1 MNKII
6 NSFIHLFF
14 KDTGSVNIQSIVK
27 KSFSIFSI
35 QLISVVFIFIG
46 NVLVARWFGEENYGL
61 YSHIFNWFSL
71 LSIIA
76 IVGMD
81 DYHIAVLPGLKLKN
95 DYGSIRKVLKWS
107 LISIAIASAI
117 VMVVF
122 SLVVSNFKIRG
133 LYDNQLIFRYSISL
147 ILLFAIS
154 SNLTSFLRGLDVI
167 VKSQLAEKILRPL
180 IFIGVLALYFFMGK
194 SSPGIF
200 QLIAA
205 MGIAVF
211 VGVLFQ
217 AFLIKKGWSK
227 NGMVEPLQ
235 NSPDFSFRRNKYFLA
250 MSILYVL
257 TARIDILSLGSMA
270 SLTEV
275 GYYNV
280 ALKFADIIAY
290 PIVIINL
297 VIPTFLSKHHH
308 LQDKKEIFELIR
320 NGARGM
326 FFGCLIA
333 LIIAVAAGPSLLSLY
348 GANFITAYQ
357 PLMILGAAQLIT
369 AFTGPVC
376 AHFLVSGGERLA
388 TISMLANVL
397 VTIIGCYFL
406 IPDYGIKGAAIANLL
421 GCIAFNLLLAIFFYR
436 REGVWITPFSVVG

>member
-35 QLISVVFIFIG
+35 QLVSVVFIFIG

-81 DYHIAVLPGLKLKN
+81 DYHIAILPGLKLKN
-95 DYGSIRKVLKWS
+95 DFGSIRKILKWS
-107 LISIAIASAI
+107 LISIAFASAI

-122 SLVVSNFKIRG
+122 SMVVSNFEIRG

-147 ILLFAIS
+147 VLLFAIS

-180 IFIGVLALYFFMGK
+180 IFIGMLAFYYFLDK
-194 SSPGIF
+194 STHSIF
-200 QLIAA
+200 QLISA

-211 VGVLFQ
+211 IGLLFQ
-217 AFLIKKGWSK
+217 AFLIKKEWGTIGK
-227 NGMVEPLQ
+227 IQPQ
-235 NSPDFSFRRNKYFLA
+235 NNAPDFSFRRNKYFLA

-257 TARIDILSLGSMA
+257 TARIDILALGSMA
-270 SLTEV
+270 GITEV

-308 LQDKKEIFELIR
+308 LNDRAEIFALIR

-326 FFGCLIA
+326 FFGCLLA

-348 GANFITAYQ
+348 GKNFITAYY
-357 PLMILGAAQLIT
+357 PLITLGAAQLIT
-369 AFTGPVC
+369 SFTGPVC
-376 AHFLVSGGERLA
+376 AYFLVSGRERLA
-388 TISMLANVL
+388 TICMLANVI
-397 VTIIGCYFL
+397 VTITGCYFL
-406 IPDYGIKGAAIANLL
+406 IPDFGIQGAAVANLL

-436 REGVWITPFSVVG
+436 KEGVWITPFSVIK

>member
-1 MNKII
+1 MNKTI

-76 IVGMD
+76 IAGMD

-95 DYGSIRKVLKWS
+95 DFGSIRKILKWS
-107 LISIAIASAI
+107 LISIAVASAI

-122 SLVVSNFKIRG
+122 SLVVSNFKIKG
-133 LYDNQLIFRYSISL
+133 LYDNQFIFRYSISL

-180 IFIGVLALYFFMGK
+180 IFIGVLAVFFFTGK
-194 SSPGIF
+194 SSQSIF

-205 MGIAVF
+205 MGVAVF
-211 VGVLFQ
+211 IGLIFQ
-217 AFLIKKGWSK
+217 AFLIKKSLGSVSNAPAVK
-227 NGMVEPLQ
+227 TA
-235 NSPDFSFRRNKYFLA
+235 PDFSFSRNKYFLA

-257 TARIDILSLGSMA
+257 TARIDILSLGSMV
-270 SLTEV
+270 SLKEV

-290 PIVIINL
+290 PVVIINL

-308 LQDKKEIFELIR
+308 LQDKSEIFKLIR

-326 FFGCLIA
+326 FFGCIIA
-333 LIIAVAAGPSLLSLY
+333 LTVAVAAGPALLTLY
-348 GANFITAYQ
+348 GENFITAYQ
-357 PLMILGAAQLIT
+357 PLIILGIAQLIT
-369 AFTGPVC
+369 AFAGPVC
-376 AHFLVSGGERLA
+376 AYFLVSGGERIA
-388 TISMLANVL
+388 TICMLSNVL
-397 VTIIGCYFL
+397 VTITGCYFL
-406 IPDYGIKGAAIANLL
+406 IPHFGINGAAVANLL
-421 GCIAFNLLLAIFFYR
+421 GFITFNLLLAVFFYR
-436 REGVWITPFSVVG
+436 REGAWITPFSVVR